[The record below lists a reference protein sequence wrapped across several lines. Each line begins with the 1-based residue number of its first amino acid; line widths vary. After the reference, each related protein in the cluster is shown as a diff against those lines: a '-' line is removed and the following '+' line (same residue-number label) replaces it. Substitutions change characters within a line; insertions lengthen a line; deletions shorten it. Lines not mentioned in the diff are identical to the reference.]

1 VGAEALAGIA
11 LGVLLVAPP
20 FLPPYFLEILI
31 SVMLF
36 GYLGAAWNILGGY
49 AGQFSFGHAA
59 YFGIGAYTSTLLFLN
74 LGITPWLGML
84 AGGVLAALYGLFAGY
99 LSFRYGLRGPYFS
112 LVTLA
117 FAEMLRVVAVN
128 TRAVG
133 SSLGLVIPNRE
144 AAPVNFIFAG
154 KLPYYYVILAMA
166 LAAVAITRLVAR
178 SKLGYSLLAI
188 RENEDAAEAAGVD
201 ALGMKL
207 RAMALSSF
215 LTALGGT
222 FYAQYFAY
230 IDPTI
235 TFGPSVSIQGLLQ
248 AIVGG
253 AGTVLGPLVGAFVL
267 TPASELSRAA
277 IRGRAGVDVMVY
289 GLTAVSRFSLTVG
302 AGEIVGLIGPNGAGK
317 TTVFHLLSGF
327 HAPTEGAIRFK
338 GASVVGARP
347 HEICRRGLAR
357 TFQIVQPF
365 VNLSVLENVMVG
377 AFNRTDDVGAAR
389 ARAVEVLEFVGLAAR
404 RDALARE
411 LTLSDRKRLEMARGL
426 ATRPELLLLDEV
438 MSGLNPTEIEAIIGL
453 IRRIHAQGVSLLII
467 EHVMRAI
474 MALSERIVVL
484 HHGEKIAE
492 GAPAEVARDRRVVEA
507 YLGESS

>member
-1 VGAEALAGIA
+1 
-11 LGVLLVAPP
+11 
-20 FLPPYFLEILI
+20 
-31 SVMLF
+31 MLF

-59 YFGIGAYTSTLLFLN
+59 YFGIGAYTSTLLFLR
-74 LGITPWLGML
+74 LGVTPWLGML
-84 AGGVLAALYGLFAGY
+84 AGGVLAAVFGLFAGY

-128 TRAVG
+128 TKAVG

-144 AAPVNFIFAG
+144 AAPANFIFSG

-166 LAAVAITRLVAR
+166 LGAVWITRLVAR

-207 RAMALSSF
+207 RAMAISSF

-253 AGTVLGPLVGAFVL
+253 AGTVLGPLIGAFVL
-267 TPASELSRAA
+267 TPVSELSRAA
-277 IRGRAGVDVMVY
+277 IRGRAGVDVMLY
-289 GLTAVSRFSLTVG
+289 GL
-302 AGEIVGLIGPNGAGK
+302 
-317 TTVFHLLSGF
+317 
-327 HAPTEGAIRFK
+327 HAPTEGTIRFK
-338 GASVVGARP
+338 GVSVVGAKP
-347 HEICRRGLAR
+347 HAICRRGLAR

-365 VNLSVLENVMVG
+365 VNLSALDNVMVG
-377 AFNRTDDVGAAR
+377 AFNRTGEVDAAR
-389 ARAVEVLEFVGLAAR
+389 QRAIEVLDFVGLGAR
-404 RDALARE
+404 RDVLARQ
-411 LTLSDRKRLEMARGL
+411 LTLPDRKRLEMARGL

-438 MSGLNPTEIEAIIGL
+438 MSGLNPTEIEEIIAL

-474 MALSERIVVL
+474 MALSQRIVVL

-492 GAPAEVARDRRVVEA
+492 GRPTDVARDPKVVEA
-507 YLGESS
+507 YLGEES

>member
-1 VGAEALAGIA
+1 VAAEALGGLA
-11 LGVLLVAPP
+11 LGLLLVAPP

-31 SVMLF
+31 GMLLF

-59 YFGIGAYTSTLLFLN
+59 YFGIGAYTSTLLFLR
-74 LGITPWLGML
+74 LGVTPWLGML
-84 AGGVLAALYGLFAGY
+84 AGGGLAAAFGLAAGY

-128 TRAVG
+128 TKALG

-144 AAPVNFIFAG
+144 ASVLNFVFGG

-166 LAAVAITRLVAR
+166 LGAVWITRRLER
-178 SKLGYSLLAI
+178 SKLGYALRAI

-235 TFGPSVSIQGLLQ
+235 TFGPAVSIQGLLQ

-253 AGTVLGPLVGAFVL
+253 AGTVLGPLLGAFVL
-267 TPASELSRAA
+267 TPVSELSRAA
-277 IRGRAGVDVMVY
+277 IRGRAGVDVMIY
-289 GLTAVSRFSLTVG
+289 G
-302 AGEIVGLIGPNGAGK
+302 IVLILVISFLPNGIMGW
-317 TTVFHLLSGF
+317 V
-327 HAPTEGAIRFK
+327 R
-338 GASVVGARP
+338 
-347 HEICRRGLAR
+347 RRG
-357 TFQIVQPF
+357 
-365 VNLSVLENVMVG
+365 
-377 AFNRTDDVGAAR
+377 R
-389 ARAVEVLEFVGLAAR
+389 A
-404 RDALARE
+404 
-411 LTLSDRKRLEMARGL
+411 
-426 ATRPELLLLDEV
+426 
-438 MSGLNPTEIEAIIGL
+438 
-453 IRRIHAQGVSLLII
+453 
-467 EHVMRAI
+467 
-474 MALSERIVVL
+474 
-484 HHGEKIAE
+484 
-492 GAPAEVARDRRVVEA
+492 
-507 YLGESS
+507 